1 MATISEA
8 KDSRKCTDGDDP
20 SAELRFNIA
29 GTEDD
34 SEARLLLLATA
45 PLTWTVGGKTLV
57 QKQRSLDPAGGGH
70 WKGSVTYGRR
80 KTEKETGES
89 SYQFEIGG
97 GSSHITQAIAQSK
110 YPATAP
116 DAKGAIGVT
125 ADGQVQG
132 VDIQAPTYAWSETH
146 YLPVAAVTPAYKA
159 TLYAIAAAP
168 VNNATWRGFAAGEV
182 LFKGASGQQRGE
194 EDWAVTFKFEASPNA
209 TGLTVG
215 DITGISKKGWEYLTV
230 LYEDAELGTPKK
242 IVPKPVAVYVNQV
255 YGSSNFAGLGIGS

>member
-1 MATISEA
+1 
-8 KDSRKCTDGDDP
+8 
-20 SAELRFNIA
+20 
-29 GTEDD
+29 
-34 SEARLLLLATA
+34 
-45 PLTWTVGGKTLV
+45 
-57 QKQRSLDPAGGGH
+57 
-70 WKGSVTYGRR
+70 
-80 KTEKETGES
+80 
-89 SYQFEIGG
+89 
-97 GSSHITQAIAQSK
+97 
-110 YPATAP
+110 
-116 DAKGAIGVT
+116 
-125 ADGQVQG
+125 
-132 VDIQAPTYAWSETH
+132 
-146 YLPVAAVTPAYKA
+146 VAAVTPAYKA

-255 YGSSNFAGLGIGS
+255 YGSSNFSGLGIGS